1 MALSEF
7 DLIARYFRPLTEGRA
22 EAFNLLD
29 DAAVITPPAGRQLV
43 VTTDAL
49 VAGRHF
55 LADGDP
61 AGLAHKALG
70 VNLSDLAAMGA
81 EVYGYTLALAAPK
94 PLSEDWLAG
103 FAAGLGE
110 VQAAHGI
117 FLLGG
122 DTVGTEGPLTLSV
135 TAMGWVPQGGALTRG
150 GARSGDAVYLSG
162 TVGDAA
168 LGLLVAQDGR
178 NLAGQAGDA
187 FLKDRYERPQPRT
200 SLGPRLVGLATAC
213 LDVSDGLAADVGH
226 IAEVSNLGT
235 EIDAANLPLS
245 EAARAALE
253 GDPALLSRI
262 VTGGDDYELAF
273 CLPDTVEAA
282 AEVKKLAAET
292 GIELTR
298 IGTMTAPPETGP
310 RVRVLGP
317 SGAPLDLQSGGFT
330 HF

>member
-7 DLIARYFRPLTEGRA
+7 DLIERYFRPLTQGRP
-22 EAFNLLD
+22 EALNLLD
-29 DAAVITPPAGRQLV
+29 DAAVITPPTGRQLV

-61 AGLAHKALG
+61 VGLAHKALG

-103 FAAGLGE
+103 FSAGLSE
-110 VQAAHGI
+110 VQSAHGI

-135 TAMGWVPQGGALTRG
+135 TAMGWVPLGGALTRG
-150 GARSGDAVYLSG
+150 GARAGDAVYLSG

-178 NLAGQAGDA
+178 KLAGEKGDA
-187 FLKDRYERPQPRT
+187 FMKNRYERPRPRT
-200 SLGPRLVGLATAC
+200 ALGPRLTGLATAC
-213 LDVSDGLAADVGH
+213 IDVSDGLAADVGH
-226 IAEVSNLGT
+226 IAEVSDLGA
-235 EIDAANLPLS
+235 EIDVTRLPLS
-245 EAARAALE
+245 EAARAALDME
-253 GDPALLSRI
+253 PALLSRI

-273 CLPDTVEAA
+273 CVPDTAEAA
-282 AEVKKLAAET
+282 SDVEKLAVET
-292 GIELTR
+292 GLPLTR
-298 IGTMTAPPETGP
+298 IGTMTAPPEDRP
-310 RVRVLGP
+310 RVRVRGAG
-317 SGAPLDLQSGGFT
+317 GAPLDLQSGGFT